1 MLKLSRL
8 TDYAV
13 VVLSRMGRDD
23 LPLQSAPGIAAR
35 TGLAEP
41 TVAKVLKI
49 LAQSEI
55 VEGLRGRISADN
67 RRDAEGRV
75 LGARFILRLPK
86 G

>member
-23 LPLQSAPGIAAR
+23 EALQSAPGIAAR

-49 LAQSEI
+49 LAQSDI
-55 VEGLRGRISADN
+55 VVGLRGARGRSQYSRAA
-67 RRDAEGRV
+67 RRRC
-75 LGARFILRLPK
+75 RWMRTPS
-86 G
+86 